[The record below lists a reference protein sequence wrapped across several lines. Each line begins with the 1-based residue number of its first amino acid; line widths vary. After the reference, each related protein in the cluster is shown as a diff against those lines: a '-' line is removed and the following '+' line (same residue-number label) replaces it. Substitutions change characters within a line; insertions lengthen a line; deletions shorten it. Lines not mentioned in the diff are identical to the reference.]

1 MESFWKRAKPVVQG
15 LAVWIILAG
24 TAIAQDGG
32 NAAQPIGPTAQAPCD
47 RCQGCQGE
55 ARQCGNVPQV
65 DLSLSPECWPPPCQ
79 GSDSC
84 DPLRSCCPDQ
94 TEFFILPPRPCLYV
108 VSEAGALRRNPTH
121 NFDFASLGILPTGTV
136 GPTDVVLSTRDFNYD
151 FTAAGRLVVG
161 HSFDECL
168 QIEGAYFGVSGA
180 ADTAAVRDNT
190 SNGFTPNGI
199 GNLFSPFGGF
209 GSVPVPGL
217 DYNNFAQIRYTSSL
231 QGAELNIRRKL
242 PMPAGKLTTSILF
255 GVRYTGLPE
264 DFQYDTN
271 SDVTKAGT
279 VVTNG
284 ALNSI
289 HVATT
294 NEMIGPQIGALFEF
308 YVDNRWWVN
317 VDMKAAVMNNRAHQ
331 STTYT
336 NVDNGT
342 TTVYSGTTQEDH
354 TAFAEELSVTAV
366 YRWTSHFTT
375 QIGYKALWMQN
386 LALAPD
392 NLNTNIDI
400 LTMGPAQLNHG
411 SATVYHGPFAG
422 VVLGW

>member
-1 MESFWKRAKPVVQG
+1 MESSWKQAKTVVRG
-15 LAVWIILAG
+15 LAVWIVLAG

-32 NAAQPIGPTAQAPCD
+32 IAAQPTGPTAQTPCD
-47 RCQGCQGE
+47 GCQGGCQGE
-55 ARQCGNVPQV
+55 CRQCGNVPQV
-65 DLSLSPECWPPPCQ
+65 DLALSPECWPPACQ
-79 GSDSC
+79 GCDPC
-84 DPLRSCCPDQ
+84 DPLRSCCPNQD
-94 TEFFILPPRPCLYV
+94 EFYIIPPRPRLYI
-108 VSEAGALRRNPTH
+108 VSEAAAIRRNPTH
-121 NFDFASLGILPTGTV
+121 NIDFAALGTLLTGTV
-136 GPTDVVLSTRDFNYD
+136 SPTDIVLSTRDFNYD

-161 HSFDECL
+161 YTCDECL
-168 QIEGAYFGVSGA
+168 QLEGVYFGVSEG
-180 ADTAAVRDNT
+180 DNTAAVRDNT
-190 SNGFTPNGI
+190 PNAHDGV

-209 GSVPVPGL
+209 GSVPVLGL
-217 DYNNFAQIRYTSSL
+217 DFNNFAQIRYTSSL
-231 QGAELNIRRKL
+231 QGAELNVRRKL
-242 PMPAGKLTTSILF
+242 PMTPGKLTTSILF
-255 GVRYTGLPE
+255 GVRYTGIPE
-264 DFQYDTN
+264 DFQYDTA
-271 SDVTKAGT
+271 SDITKAGT

-294 NEMIGPQIGALFEF
+294 NDMVGPQIGALFEF

-317 VDMKAAVMNNRAHQ
+317 VEMKAAVMNNRSHQ
-331 STTYT
+331 STPYT

-342 TTVYSGTTQEDH
+342 TTVFTGSQREDH
-354 TAFAEELSVTAV
+354 TAFAEELAVTAV
-366 YRWTSHFTT
+366 YRWTPHFTT

-400 LTMGPAQLNHG
+400 LTLGPAQLNHG